1 MLINKK
7 IPIKYIF
14 DKIKLDILYVII
26 IGSLVKYLTITF
38 IDYIPPMNI
47 SIPAFIGTAISVLL
61 SFNLNQSYDRWWE
74 ARKVWGGIVN
84 DSRSVV
90 VQLQSFVSPENKS
103 VIEQIALRHVA
114 WCYSLGQ
121 NLRGQDPTKNI
132 ENLISAEDMSKLKG
146 HTNVPLA
153 LLQQSARQVADLR
166 KTGALTE
173 FSHVQIN
180 TSFVKFSDEMGM
192 AERINSTVF
201 PVTYRLFLHFMIYV
215 FVVTLSISLGE
226 IASAFE
232 LPLLVVIS
240 SCFFLLE
247 STATHMQDPFRNRE
261 HDTAMTTI
269 ARNIH
274 INTIDLLGRTDK
286 PEPIQPES
294 FYAL

>member
-1 MLINKK
+1 MLISRK
-7 IPIKYIF
+7 IPMRYIF
-14 DKIKLDILYVII
+14 NKIRLELLYVII
-26 IGSLVKYLTITF
+26 IGSVVKYLTITF
-38 IDYIPPMNI
+38 IDYIPPMHI

-74 ARKVWGGIVN
+74 ARKIWGAVVN
-84 DSRSVV
+84 DSRSIVL
-90 VQLQSFVSPENKS
+90 QLQSFVSPEKKD

-121 NLRGQDPTKNI
+121 NLRGQDPKKNI
-132 ENLISAEDMSKLKG
+132 DQLITAKDMDALQG

-153 LLQQSARQVADLR
+153 LLQQGALQVAELR
-166 KTGALTE
+166 KSGDLNE
-173 FSHVQIN
+173 FSHIQIN
-180 TSFVKFSDEMGM
+180 TSFVKFSDQMGM
-192 AERINSTVF
+192 AERIKNTVF

-226 IASAFE
+226 IASLFE
-232 LPLLVVIS
+232 LPLLVVSS

-247 STATHMQDPFRNRE
+247 RTATHMQDPFSNRA

-274 INTIDLLGRTDK
+274 INTLDLLGKEDK